1 MKRFYA
7 IILAIVFTFVSTSG
21 VGQTDIGNKR
31 YLKTFLKNGG
41 GKNLLILGENHG
53 SGATAKIYPS
63 LVKYLNKNARLN
75 TLLIE
80 FGPAEAYFY
89 TKYLETGNEK
99 HLNYTLYAG
108 AVKDWREVWRT
119 LYRYN
124 KTLKEPLKVIGID
137 FDRTRTLAYAL
148 FSIFMKYDNRPH
160 FLEPLLS
167 EIQTD
172 SFYRSYTI
180 GYPNKKDIEW
190 ANRTKDFLKTRLT
203 AIKEL
208 LNPEDFAVITM
219 ILENQAVN
227 YAEGREIAIAKNTQ
241 RIIERA
247 DQQNFLLLIGRNHA
261 YLEPLYGD
269 QNRLAK
275 RIIDSSSI
283 RVLTGVFLYE
293 NGSFNVKGKAPVI
306 LHEVSQKAPWKRFYS
321 LINKRAKKE
330 FTVLPLLKNL
340 CPLAR
345 HVDYI
350 ILARD
355 QKPYELLNP
364 S

>member
-1 MKRFYA
+1 MVF
-7 IILAIVFTFVSTSG
+7 ILVSTTG
-21 VGQTDIGNKR
+21 VGQTHLDNKKHF
-31 YLKTFLKNGG
+31 KTFLKSSS

-63 LVKYLNKNARLN
+63 LVKYLNKNAGLS

-89 TKYLETGNEK
+89 TRYLETGNEK

-108 AVKDWREVWRT
+108 AIKDWREVWRT
-119 LYRYN
+119 IYRYN

-190 ANRTKDFLKTRLT
+190 ANKTKDLLRQNVLELKAFLSEK
-203 AIKEL
+203 
-208 LNPEDFAVITM
+208 DMAVVTM
-219 ILENQAVN
+219 ILDNEAVN
-227 YAEGREIAIAKNTQ
+227 YAEGREEAIAKNTQ
-241 RIIERA
+241 RMINASDEK
-247 DQQNFLLLIGRNHA
+247 NFFLLVGRNHA
-261 YLEPLYGD
+261 YLDPLYGD
-269 QNRLAK
+269 SNRLAK
-275 RIIDSSSI
+275 RIVDSSEI
-283 RVLTGVFLYE
+283 RILTGVLLYE
-293 NGSFNVKGKAPVI
+293 NGEFSVRNQKPVI
-306 LHEVSQKAPWKRFYS
+306 LNEISQKTPWKRFYPS
-321 LINKRAKKE
+321 INKKAKKE
-330 FTVLPLLKNL
+330 FTVIPLLRDL

-350 ILARD
+350 IIARD
-355 QKPYELLNP
+355 QKPYKLLNP
-364 S
+364 SS